1 MDGASKFV
9 KGDAI
14 VGIIITVINI
24 VGGILIGCLG
34 KNPMPL
40 DKVVSVYTL
49 ATVGDGLVTQL
60 PALLV
65 STASGIIVTRV
76 GSSNNLGEDF
86 SRQILSQPAILIIG
100 GVILLFISLIPGLP
114 KIPIFVLAALTIVL
128 GYTLFKSYNRAK
140 IMSEEKNMEQMAR
153 IKKAGEVLCLCLI

>member
-24 VGGILIGCLG
+24 VEHLIGCLG

-114 KIPIFVLAALTIVL
+114 KIPI
-128 GYTLFKSYNRAK
+128 
-140 IMSEEKNMEQMAR
+140 
-153 IKKAGEVLCLCLI
+153 LCWLHLR